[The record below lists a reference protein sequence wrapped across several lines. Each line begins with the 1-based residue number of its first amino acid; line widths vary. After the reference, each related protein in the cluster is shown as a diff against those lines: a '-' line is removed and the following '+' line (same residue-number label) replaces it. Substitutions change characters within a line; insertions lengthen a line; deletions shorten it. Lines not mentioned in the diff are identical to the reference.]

1 MPITTARAPLARKG
15 QPLVANFSPASTVL
29 GDGTAVCMRPI
40 RPDDKERLRIAFAG
54 LSARSV
60 YQRFLYR
67 KKELAADDLRRLTEI
82 DFRDHVGIV
91 LTVAAGGDERLIA
104 VGRYVRVISGG
115 DSAEVAFTVADD
127 YQNRGAATLLLCE
140 LVAIARENGVRKFV
154 ALVLSHNREMLDV
167 FRHSKLPLRQSFV
180 DGACHVV
187 LNLDVAAPDQ
197 TERRRS
203 GENLRG
209 VASYG
214 LNRKSNPVKGDHP
227 WVGP

>member
-1 MPITTARAPLARKG
+1 MPITTASAPLARKG

-104 VGRYVRVISGG
+104 VGRYVRVVSGG

-127 YQNRGAATLLLCE
+127 YQHRGAATLLLRE
-140 LVAIARENGVRKFV
+140 LVAIARADGVREFV
-154 ALVLSHNREMLDV
+154 ALVLSHNRGMLEV
-167 FRHSKLPLRQSFV
+167 FRCSKLPLQEAFVGGLRQ
-180 DGACHVV
+180 VV
-187 LNLDVAAPDQ
+187 LTLDTGTP
-197 TERRRS
+197 EGMRRS
-203 GENLRG
+203 PRLFVRRN
-209 VASYG
+209 AIQMQ
-214 LNRKSNPVKGDHP
+214 
-227 WVGP
+227 